1 MKKSLFLIILVV
13 LAQLIFAN
21 PNYNNGN
28 GTIIFSQNQDGV
40 KTTIRKCE
48 IDSIIIGDLLA
59 DKNRNIYSNYN
70 FSKKI
75 GKLNDN
81 DAIKI
86 LEVCTIE
93 YLNKPEDKWGN
104 PSGELW
110 YKIIHKN
117 KEGYICISPT
127 SLSEYSNPYFDNRY
141 EILEEI
147 NSENKWTVRKLN
159 QLVAV
164 WENLNIRNKPGT
176 SNTEI
181 IYTIRPGNSDP
192 IQTNVE
198 VIAITQEKDTI
209 DGKSDYWLKIKYKNY
224 EGWIFGGYT
233 TVERGGPKYYLPEA
247 MIDFDLSWY

>member
-1 MKKSLFLIILVV
+1 MKKSLFLIILLT

-93 YLNKPEDKWGN
+93 YLNKPKDKWGN

-110 YKIIHKN
+110 YKIIYN
-117 KEGYICISPT
+117 DIEGCIWVSP
-127 SLSEYSNPYFDNRY
+127 SALGEGEDPYFNNNY
-141 EILEEI
+141 EVLEEI
-147 NSENKWTVRKLN
+147 NNGKKWTVRKLN
-159 QLVAV
+159 QVVSV
-164 WENLNIRNKPGT
+164 WENLNIRDNPGT
-176 SNTEI
+176 EKTNV
-181 IYTIRPGNSDP
+181 IYTIRPRETDP
-192 IQTNVE
+192 FQTNVD
-198 VIAITQEKDTI
+198 VIAITEEKETI
-209 DGKSDYWLKIKYKNY
+209 DGKTDYWLKIKYKNY
-224 EGWIFGGYT
+224 EGWIFGGYAS
-233 TVERGGPKYYLPEA
+233 VERGGPKYYLPEA